1 VHLQPDERGNAYLL
15 SITATDRMGL
25 LYAIT
30 RVLAQHGTS
39 VQTAKINTLGE
50 RVEDVFL
57 IGGSALESPRTQL
70 QLETDLL
77 AALTP

>member
-1 VHLQPDERGNAYLL
+1 VYLQPDERGSAYLL
-15 SITATDRMGL
+15 SITATDRVGL
-25 LYAIT
+25 LYSLT
-30 RVLAQHGTS
+30 RVLAQHGIN

-57 IGGSALESPRTQL
+57 IDGPELESQRCQL

-77 AALTP
+77 AALAL

>member
-1 VHLQPDERGNAYLL
+1 LL
-15 SITATDRMGL
+15 SITATDRVGL
-25 LYAIT
+25 LYSLT
-30 RVLAQHGTS
+30 RVLARHGIN

-57 IGGSALESPRTQL
+57 IDGAELDSQRSQL

-77 AALTP
+77 AAMAH